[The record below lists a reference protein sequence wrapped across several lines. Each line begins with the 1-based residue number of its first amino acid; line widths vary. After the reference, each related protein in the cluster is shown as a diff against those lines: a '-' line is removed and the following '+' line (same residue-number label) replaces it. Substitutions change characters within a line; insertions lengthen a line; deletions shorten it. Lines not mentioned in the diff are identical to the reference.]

1 MGGQTEFLLIA
12 PAEVGVVSESHLIGN
27 PGNRHFRA
35 GKEGLSLF
43 QPEFFQIRADSHAQI
58 LIALQIEFASVDS
71 QRVRDVLDLHG
82 LAQVRQKIRRK
93 H

>member
-27 PGNRHFRA
+27 SGNRHFRA

-58 LIALQIEFASVDS
+58 LIALQIEFASADS
-71 QRVRDVLDLHG
+71 
-82 LAQVRQKIRRK
+82 
-93 H
+93 